1 MAASD
6 DFTST
11 ARHPAAFAD
20 VLSQERSAEAAIY
33 RGDPEPFK
41 AVWSHRND
49 VSLFGAFG
57 PCKKGWHQVGK
68 TTDWVASRYRD
79 GAVTAEYEV
88 VREGADL
95 AYTVGYEIG
104 DVALDGA
111 PMTRQRLR
119 VTQIYRREDGQWRLI
134 HRHGD
139 FAPADQSPPGP
150 SRD

>member
-1 MAASD
+1 MGAPD
-6 DFTST
+6 DCTST

-20 VLSQERSAEAAIY
+20 VLSQEQSAEAAIY

-41 AVWSHRND
+41 ALWSHGDD
-49 VSLFGAFG
+49 VSPFGAFG

-88 VREGADL
+88 VHEGADL

-104 DVALDGA
+104 DVVLDGA

-139 FAPADQSPPGP
+139 FAPADQSP
-150 SRD
+150 S